1 MEALLRQWGR
11 SGLLDASQVATLQSD
26 LHTDLR
32 RTNAFLRALLFVF
45 TAIIVIASV
54 YLVLLTF
61 HVEEKPGIGIVCI
74 VAAVVYFGLAE
85 LLVGLFRLY
94 RFGVEEALASGAAV
108 LLAIGAA
115 LIAPVESDYVRAF
128 IALATGAIGAGLLYA
143 RLGYLYA
150 AGGAIICAASIPFTF
165 GWSGDKAHLAAASVY
180 LLALLS
186 VRRPRLPSGDEYPG
200 SDYGVMQAIAW
211 LGLYLVLNVHVPLFY
226 GYSEGAFYW
235 FTYAMIWV
243 IPIVGLWLAIPVK
256 DRLFLQL
263 NVGLLLVTFLT
274 NKPYLK
280 LMRKPWDPILF
291 GVLLIGAAVVIKRWL
306 AAGANGQRYGYTAGR
321 LLADDRRLLNVVATM
336 SSAMQPA
343 VPVPAQPQAKPDFGG
358 GRSGGAGASGNF

>member
-1 MEALLRQWGR
+1 M
-11 SGLLDASQVATLQSD
+11 
-26 LHTDLR
+26 
-32 RTNAFLRALLFVF
+32 
-45 TAIIVIASV
+45 
-54 YLVLLTF
+54 
-61 HVEEKPGIGIVCI
+61 
-74 VAAVVYFGLAE
+74 
-85 LLVGLFRLY
+85 
-94 RFGVEEALASGAAV
+94 
-108 LLAIGAA
+108 
-115 LIAPVESDYVRAF
+115 ESDYVRAF

-150 AGGAIICAASIPFTF
+150 AGVAIICAASIPFTF

-186 VRRPRLPSGDEYPG
+186 VRRSRLPSGDEYPG

-306 AAGANGQRYGYTAGR
+306 ACRRQWPTLR
-321 LLADDRRLLNVVATM
+321 LHGWARPR
-336 SSAMQPA
+336 
-343 VPVPAQPQAKPDFGG
+343 
-358 GRSGGAGASGNF
+358 

>member
-1 MEALLRQWGR
+1 MEELLRQWGR
-11 SGLLDASQVATLQSD
+11 SGLLEASQVATLQSD
-26 LHTDLR
+26 VHTDLR

-61 HVEEKPGIGIVCI
+61 HVEEKFEIGFVCI
-74 VAAVVYFGLAE
+74 LAAVVYFGLAE
-85 LLVGLFRLY
+85 FLVGCFRLY
-94 RFGVEEALASGAAV
+94 RFGIEEALASTAAV

-150 AGGAIICAASIPFTF
+150 AGVAIICAASIPFTF
-165 GWSGDKAHLAAASVY
+165 AWSGDKAHLAAASVY

-186 VRRPRLPSGDEYPG
+186 ARRSRLASGDEYPG

-211 LGLYLVLNVHVPLFY
+211 MGIYLVLNVHAPLFY

-306 AAGANGQRYGYTAGR
+306 ACGANGQRDGYTAGR
-321 LLADDRRLLNVVATM
+321 VLADDRRLLNVVATM

-343 VPVPAQPQAKPDFGG
+343 VPSPAQPQAKPDFGG